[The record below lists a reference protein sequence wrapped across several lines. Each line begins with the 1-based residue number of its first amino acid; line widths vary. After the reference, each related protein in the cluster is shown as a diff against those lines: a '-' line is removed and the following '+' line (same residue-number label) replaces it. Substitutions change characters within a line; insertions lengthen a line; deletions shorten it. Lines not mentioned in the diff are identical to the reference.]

1 MMELFGDGGIL
12 SLAFAAGFVAVVF
25 AAIIQS
31 SSGIGF
37 GLIAAPVLLLID
49 PKFVPGTVLFL
60 GTTVS
65 FLSAVRDMRHINR
78 SFVAAGIAGRLPAAI
93 LAASLLASL
102 SEIMFQIIFA
112 CLILLAVV
120 LSLFGPALR
129 PTMPRVALAGVLSGF
144 MGTLTSVGAPPFAIA
159 MQNMPANQL
168 RATMNAVL
176 LLGAC
181 VSMASLAAFGS
192 FGWAD
197 VLRGIALMPAVL
209 VGFYTARFIIA
220 QPRTAPWLRHA
231 VLGLCVLASLALLA
245 RAGAGMCCS

>member
-1 MMELFGDGGIL
+1 MELLGDGGIF
-12 SLAFAAGFVAVVF
+12 SVAFATGFVAVIF

-49 PKFVPGTVLFL
+49 PKFVPGTVIFL

-65 FLSAVRDMRHINR
+65 FLSAARDMRHINR
-78 SFVAAGIAGRLPAAI
+78 SYVIAGITGRLPAAI
-93 LAASLLASL
+93 VAASLVASL
-102 SEIMFQIIFA
+102 SQTLFQIIFA
-112 CLILLAVV
+112 CLILFAVA
-120 LSLFGPALR
+120 LSLFGPAFR
-129 PTMPRVALAGVLSGF
+129 PSVPRIAMAGVLSGF
-144 MGTLTSVGAPPFAIA
+144 MGTLTSVGAPPFALA

-176 LLGAC
+176 MLGAC
-181 VSMASLAAFGS
+181 ISLGSLAIFGS

-197 VLRGIALMPAVL
+197 MVRGIALMPAVL
-209 VGFYTARFIIA
+209 LGFYGARFIIA
-220 QPRTAPWLRHA
+220 QPRTAPWLRHG

-245 RAGAGMCCS
+245 RAAIGAA